1 MERLAHAGD
10 FSFIYNLYMHPAVN
24 PWLLYEQMDPADF
37 EPIFNELINKKALFI
52 FEQGETA
59 VGMFKLVPQKYR
71 NSHIVYLGG
80 VAIDPAYAG
89 KGYGET
95 MLRRLLA
102 IAAEKG
108 FTRVEL
114 TVAVENRRAIQL
126 YEKVGFINEGVLK
139 NYSFLA
145 AQNRYIDEQVMA
157 KLA

>member
-52 FEQGETA
+52 FEQGQTA

-80 VAIDPAYAG
+80 VAIDPAYTG
-89 KGYGET
+89 KGFGEI
-95 MLRRLLA
+95 MLRRILA
-102 IAAEKG
+102 IVEEKG

-126 YEKVGFINEGVLK
+126 YDKVGFINEGVLK
-139 NYSFLA
+139 NYTFLA

>member
-10 FSFIYNLYMHPAVN
+10 FSFIYRLYMHPAVN
-24 PWLLYEQMDPADF
+24 PWLLYEKMDPANF
-37 EPIFNELINKKALFI
+37 EPILTELINRNALFI

-59 VGMFKLVPQKYR
+59 VGMFKIVPQKYR

-89 KGYGET
+89 KGYGEM
-95 MLRRLLA
+95 MLRRIIA
-102 IAAEKG
+102 ITVEKG

-114 TVAVENRRAIQL
+114 TVAVENIRAIRL
-126 YEKVGFINEGVLK
+126 YEKVGFVNEGILK

-145 AQNRYIDEQVMA
+145 AENRYIDEQVMA
-157 KLA
+157 KLV

>member
-1 MERLAHAGD
+1 MERLANTGD
-10 FSFIYNLYMHPAVN
+10 FSFIFQLYMHPAVN
-24 PWLLYEQMDPADF
+24 PWLLYEHMDPAQF
-37 EPIFNELINKKALFI
+37 EPIFTELINRNALFI

-89 KGYGET
+89 KGYGEK
-95 MLRRLLA
+95 MLRRIIA

-114 TVAVENRRAIQL
+114 TVAVENKKAIQL
-126 YEKVGFINEGVLK
+126 YEKVGFINEGILK
-139 NYSFLA
+139 NYTFLA
-145 AQNRYIDEQVMA
+145 AENRYIDEQVMA